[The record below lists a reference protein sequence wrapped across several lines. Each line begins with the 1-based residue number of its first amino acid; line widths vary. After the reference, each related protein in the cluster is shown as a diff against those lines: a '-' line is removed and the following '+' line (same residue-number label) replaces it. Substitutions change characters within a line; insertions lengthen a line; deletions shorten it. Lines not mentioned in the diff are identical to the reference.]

1 MEEARTEPNK
11 VASGMLVLQSTV
23 PCRQVFANR
32 QSGRPSIQSIP
43 TCKTTGGCSAG
54 APSRHG
60 AAVLVGWWQA
70 MVLAASAT
78 ANRYSTPP
86 GHRSGS
92 GHQEAHRTVSPPRTR
107 RRPASRDGVSVLPWP
122 PERAF
127 AERSGSY

>member
-1 MEEARTEPNK
+1 MAHD
-11 VASGMLVLQSTV
+11 S
-23 PCRQVFANR
+23 ANR

-92 GHQEAHRTVSPPRTR
+92 GAQDRVA
-107 RRPASRDGVSVLPWP
+107 AKDGTAARVAAGARVC
-122 PERAF
+122 R
-127 AERSGSY
+127 AERQLLAYSPLWSASAIAWLAKKFDF

>member
-1 MEEARTEPNK
+1 MAHD
-11 VASGMLVLQSTV
+11 S
-23 PCRQVFANR
+23 ANR

-43 TCKTTGGCSAG
+43 TCKATGGCSAG

-92 GHQEAHRTVSPPRTR
+92 GGAQDRVAVKDGTAARVAR
-107 RRPASRDGVSVLPWP
+107 RRERPAMAAGARVC
-122 PERAF
+122 R
-127 AERSGSY
+127 AERQLLAYSPLWSASAIAWLAKKFDF